1 MDELKHKEQELEEL
15 AKTIK
20 LQNKMQE
27 EVVKEKN
34 ENLVRLSLANKDLL
48 DEVKV
53 LKKELMNKHLNN
65 MTSFLGKPIGFWIA
79 WNKQITELNLEK
91 VMIANAIRCILLSQI
106 GDIIK
111 SCPKQVGFQFEDYWK
126 IQKILNKAKRVEELA
141 EKWQNQKEN

>member
-27 EVVKEKN
+27 EVIKEKN

-53 LKKELMNKHLNN
+53 LKK
-65 MTSFLGKPIGFWIA
+65 
-79 WNKQITELNLEK
+79 NL
-91 VMIANAIRCILLSQI
+91 
-106 GDIIK
+106 
-111 SCPKQVGFQFEDYWK
+111 
-126 IQKILNKAKRVEELA
+126 
-141 EKWQNQKEN
+141 